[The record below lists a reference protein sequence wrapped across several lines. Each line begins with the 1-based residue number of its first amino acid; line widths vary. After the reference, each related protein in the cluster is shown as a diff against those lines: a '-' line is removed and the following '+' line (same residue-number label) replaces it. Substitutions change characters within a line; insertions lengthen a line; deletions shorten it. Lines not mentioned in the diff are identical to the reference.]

1 MKWITLVLCA
11 ALTVMSIGCN
21 QATESTSSP
30 RPTTASS
37 PTPDE
42 LASAR
47 ANFQKHCQ
55 ACHGETGEG
64 GLVTVEG
71 KRLKVPSFKAPHA
84 LKDPDEDFIEQINK
98 GGEGMPSFKD
108 KLKPEEMTDLVKLI
122 RKQFQ
127 GK

>member
-21 QATESTSSP
+21 QATESTSSS